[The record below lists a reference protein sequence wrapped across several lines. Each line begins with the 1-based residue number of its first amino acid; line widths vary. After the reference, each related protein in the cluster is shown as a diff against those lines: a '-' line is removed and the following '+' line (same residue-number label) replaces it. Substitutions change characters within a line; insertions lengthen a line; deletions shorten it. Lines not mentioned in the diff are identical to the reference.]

1 MARSKL
7 KAATP
12 PPVAASSPASR
23 DLPLLLGL
31 ALAIILVVAALHP
44 AVAPCVTTKT
54 ASGWPAATAAGCYV
68 WPQSPWALPDG
79 GDLYSHYV
87 EAEAVADLIRDRSS
101 SFWFEHISHGY
112 PLFTAYMPLPSI
124 LSAAAISLAP
134 SGRGGS
140 VFSAIT
146 AVVVSVVPLFYYLGG
161 RAGGRS
167 RLQCL
172 LMAMAATLM
181 GSWVSGRLC
190 PRPCSRPLATPQPN
204 PHPAR
209 PQVDYA
215 DVDKLQANGM
225 LSCYIGVSALP
236 IVVGVASPFG
246 PRSATRGTTAGVV
259 RNVVLPACCLAL
271 SALTQVH
278 TLLHALLFL
287 ACELVVHSLSTA
299 ISLERRVRAVG
310 EFVGA
315 VFGCVVLVAWLA
327 LALFETGAYVGDTP
341 TQPARRMG
349 YTVAELG
356 KRWYDGDVIE
366 RYACPRR

>member
-1 MARSKL
+1 MARSKAKL

-12 PPVAASSPASR
+12 PPDAASSPASR

-44 AVAPCVTTKT
+44 AVAPCVTTT
-54 ASGWPAATAAGCYV
+54 ASHWPAASAAGCYA
-68 WPQSPWALPDG
+68 WPQTPWALPDG

-124 LSAAAISLAP
+124 LAAAAITLAP

-146 AVVVSVVPLFYYLGG
+146 AVVVSVVPLCYYLGG

-181 GSWVSGRLC
+181 GSWVSGRRS

-204 PHPAR
+204 PP
-209 PQVDYA
+209 P
-215 DVDKLQANGM
+215 
-225 LSCYIGVSALP
+225 
-236 IVVGVASPFG
+236 
-246 PRSATRGTTAGVV
+246 
-259 RNVVLPACCLAL
+259 
-271 SALTQVH
+271 
-278 TLLHALLFL
+278 
-287 ACELVVHSLSTA
+287 
-299 ISLERRVRAVG
+299 
-310 EFVGA
+310 
-315 VFGCVVLVAWLA
+315 
-327 LALFETGAYVGDTP
+327 
-341 TQPARRMG
+341 
-349 YTVAELG
+349 
-356 KRWYDGDVIE
+356 
-366 RYACPRR
+366 CPPSGGLC